1 MRCLHQRREGRAA
14 LRLIAAAALTAAAAL
29 LATPTPAAIVWD
41 GEAGTNWWFNPVNWN
56 TNSNDNV
63 QLPPST
69 PISGAD
75 AQLNA
80 GTGVWDVTGEGVVYD
95 PANDPHFAAASSL
108 VFPTGST
115 MVSTPGVNRDY
126 GPETIYRLYVSRNTT
141 NHNLL
146 TIKSGDLVIESTTI
160 IGRSGS
166 SVGNQNEGRVVQTG
180 GSVRL
185 PTIALDLG
193 QREASGWGNGVWD
206 YRGGVLEVSL
216 VGGNGLR
223 LSAGG
228 GAGAGGTGRFIMRN
242 PASGGYVRTF
252 VLNVAANGGPGGFGN
267 SANPDG
273 VNTGVGILEFHFEN
287 GGIPQNLG
295 LIDVNFGG
303 IFNGTITGTGDLTG
317 DNVFN
322 NDRVFSDITG
332 TTHYREGDMVSAT
345 FGSTK
350 YNWTISYTGDII
362 WTDANNSVVN
372 QVTGPMT
379 GTDVVL
385 LGHSIET
392 IAVDNADFNGDGRV
406 DGADFLI
413 WQRGLGV
420 GTTLAAG
427 DANGDGAVNAADL
440 TIWRN

>member
-287 GGIPQNLG
+287 GGTRPFQVEQNLS
-295 LIDVNFGG
+295 IN
-303 IFNGTITGTGDLTG
+303 NG
-317 DNVFN
+317 
-322 NDRVFSDITG
+322 RESDT
-332 TTHYREGDMVSAT
+332 
-345 FGSTK
+345 
-350 YNWTISYTGDII
+350 
-362 WTDANNSVVN
+362 TDAVRSSRLALVLNSAPT
-372 QVTGPMT
+372 VT
-379 GTDVVL
+379 
-385 LGHSIET
+385 
-392 IAVDNADFNGDGRV
+392 
-406 DGADFLI
+406 
-413 WQRGLGV
+413 
-420 GTTLAAG
+420 AG
-427 DANGDGAVNAADL
+427 
-440 TIWRN
+440 I